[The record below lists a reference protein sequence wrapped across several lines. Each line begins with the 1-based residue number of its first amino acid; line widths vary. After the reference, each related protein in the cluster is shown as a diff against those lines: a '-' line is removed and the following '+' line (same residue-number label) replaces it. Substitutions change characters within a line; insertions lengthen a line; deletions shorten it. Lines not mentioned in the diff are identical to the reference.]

1 MMMMIV
7 TVTMMIVMVMVMI
20 MIRLMTMTMTRRK
33 FLEGNAKLMKSN
45 SLLLCCCRI
54 LNSDQQVGS
63 MLQKF
68 YEDGLGRMIVT
79 ILIFLF
85 TSLFCDDFDDNL
97 FLYLSLL
104 YGIL

>member
-1 MMMMIV
+1 
-7 TVTMMIVMVMVMI
+7 
-20 MIRLMTMTMTRRK
+20 MTMTRRK

-68 YEDGLGRMIVT
+68 YEGGVGEDD
-79 ILIFLF
+79 
-85 TSLFCDDFDDNL
+85 CDDFDD
-97 FLYLSLL
+97 FYLLL
-104 YGIL
+104 SFVRDPLNRVCGI

>member
-20 MIRLMTMTMTRRK
+20 MIRLMTMTLTRRK

-68 YEDGLGRMIVT
+68 YEGGVGEDD
-79 ILIFLF
+79 
-85 TSLFCDDFDDNL
+85 CDDFDL
-97 FLYLSLL
+97 FIYFSLL